1 MKKIRSRYEIK
12 SKIGEGGMGVVF
24 RAYDPPPMDRDV
36 AIKTLPPLADRFAL
50 DLFYKECNILK
61 SISHPNI
68 VEIFDMGEFD
78 EGDSRKPFFVMPLL
92 QGQTLDEIIKKEP
105 HRLTVSRVVDIIAQ
119 TCRGLQAAHDQG
131 LTHRD
136 IKPSNIFIIGDD
148 SVKIIDFGVARAI
161 DSLTRSGSFTKGTLL
176 YMSPEQVT
184 NQPVTPQS
192 DIFSLALV
200 CYEALTRRHPFRGT
214 TEEEIVEAIRRFNPP
229 PASAIND
236 AVSQLISRVVHK
248 GLAKQPLTRY
258 SGAKEFGD
266 YLQRALH
273 NLPIEIF
280 DPARIQP
287 RIDRAK
293 KAMDTGDFR
302 FAGEIVTDLESGGH
316 LDPQISELRADI
328 EKFERQRTIAQLLE
342 NAQTRFEE
350 EEDPLALQ
358 KIHEILQID
367 PGNMKALGLKAKI
380 EERRSE
386 RQVDQW
392 MSLARQHIDNHSY
405 AHARDALQNV
415 LVIRP
420 KESRAL
426 RLAKELEAEE
436 QEYQRLR
443 EEKSRLY
450 ESAVN
455 AWKNGDVSEAL
466 SHMRAVLD
474 LDRRAPDG
482 SLPERSASYQSFY
495 NKVHSEHEALNN
507 GYAEARRCLAQEDF
521 AKALEICQEFLTK
534 YPGQPL
540 FQALKFDV
548 EERRRQ
554 RQSSYI
560 ADVNRSLEAEPD
572 LDAKVS
578 LLREAAASYPDEVH
592 FERLLKLIEEKR
604 DLVRSIVLRAESHE
618 SRGQFNEALSDFET
632 LESIYPSYP
641 GLRYEIERL
650 QKRREQQGRDAAKA
664 EWVRKVDRQRESG
677 NHSRALELLDGA
689 EGEFPNDS
697 EFVELRRMTELNL
710 ARVRRAE
717 GLTRE
722 GQRIY
727 AEGDV
732 DGGLKL
738 LREALEAD
746 DQNSSVRTAL
756 RDTLIDRARAHI
768 PADWQAAEALIDE
781 ALRLD
786 PQHPAVRSLRSQVL
800 DGRRDDTI
808 AQCAAQARR
817 LQADNQLETAEAEL
831 KRVLA
836 TYPSDPRLTTILET
850 VQKELGQTGRRKA
863 RLSDLEQLRELQRRA
878 NDAGADSELQ
888 TIFEQTRQVAG
899 RYSHESSHSEIDSI
913 AREIERIVQ
922 ARGGR
927 HDGGAASPA
936 PTPANA
942 NAAVPNPD
950 VRRGKR
956 PARRW
961 RPVLPANRLVRAGIA
976 VVALVAVGAGAIT
989 FTRLYG
995 GRAPDTGSAFARAT
1009 VHVRTSPPGGNI
1021 TIDNHEQGVSDVQL
1035 ALDPGEHQL
1044 AATLLGYAPLTRTV
1058 TLDPGSST
1066 EIELTLEPLATA
1078 LRLEALEVKSG
1089 GLWLNDIETR
1099 IEGGRLTQ
1107 SIASPGSHVLRIAN
1121 PLPKQ
1126 EVRIAFT
1133 TAIATLP
1140 AVISMDAPELQVVA
1154 VTSLGSTARIT
1165 SSVVNNAAVTIDG
1178 QPHGTLTAEGVL
1190 VSGLTPGRHELTI
1203 GAGSEM
1209 RRLVFEA
1216 GHGPSLDAALYPHR
1230 GAANVPV
1237 VSESVPSGEGSPPT
1251 VDKLPNRAAT
1261 LEVTTE
1267 GQLEVTIAKDGEIV
1281 QRFTGGAK
1289 ITIPQGSYSLVAR
1302 DTAGVGVSD
1311 TITVGPGESKTVAL
1325 RTVVAGMER
1334 FERTNAWSKLDGW
1347 YSRRGGGFVLY
1358 DVARPLGRIA
1368 FTLRPRQSR
1377 ILMMR
1382 NTPRV
1387 RWVVGFANGANYVL
1401 VEMDGRYLYRSEII
1415 GGKKTD
1421 LPRVE
1426 HQIPWD
1432 SEYINLAIEV
1442 TENRLTHHFSLAKD
1456 PWKAFDVWDRAPAGG
1471 RTGTRAFVDGKFGF
1485 YLPGSDEIDIS
1496 NFSFYSLSSS
1506 TVPAGSR

>member
-148 SVKIIDFGVARAI
+148 SVKIIDFGVAQAI

-192 DIFSLALV
+192 DIFSLAVV

-214 TEEEIVEAIRRFNPP
+214 TEEEIVEAIRRLNPP

-258 SGAKEFGD
+258 GGAKEFGD
-266 YLQRALH
+266 YLQRAVH

-293 KAMDTGDFR
+293 KAMDGGDFR

-392 MSLARQHIDNHSY
+392 MRLARQHIENHSY

-466 SHMRAVLD
+466 SHMREVLD

-507 GYAEARRCLAQEDF
+507 GYAEARRCLAQQDF
-521 AKALEICQEFLTK
+521 AKALEICQGFLTK

-540 FQALKFDV
+540 FQALNVDV

-554 RQSSYI
+554 CLSSYI
-560 ADVNRSLEAEPD
+560 ADVNRSLDAEPD

-618 SRGQFNEALSDFET
+618 TRGQFNEALSDFET

-641 GLRYEIERL
+641 GLKYEIERL

-664 EWVRKVDRQRESG
+664 EWVRRIDRQRETG
-677 NHSRALELLDGA
+677 NLTRALELLDGA
-689 EGEFPNDS
+689 EAEFPNDS
-697 EFVELRRMTELNL
+697 EFVELRRLTELNL
-710 ARVRRAE
+710 ARVQKSE
-717 GLTRE
+717 GLARE

-727 AEGDV
+727 AEGEV
-732 DGGLKL
+732 EGGLKL

-756 RDTLIDRARAHI
+756 RDALIDRARAYI
-768 PADWQAAEALIDE
+768 PSDWHAAEALIDE
-781 ALRLD
+781 ALRID
-786 PQHPAVRSLRSQVL
+786 PQHPAARSLRSQVL
-800 DGRRDDTI
+800 DGRRDETI
-808 AQCAAQARR
+808 EQCAAQARR
-817 LQADNQLETAEAEL
+817 LQADSQLEKAEGEL

-836 TYPSDPRLTTILET
+836 TYPGDPRLTIILET

-863 RLSDLEQLRELQRRA
+863 RLSDLEQLRELHRRA
-878 NDAGADSELQ
+878 NEANADGELQ
-888 TIFEQTRQVAG
+888 AIFEQTRQVAG
-899 RYSHESSHSEIDSI
+899 RHAQESSHSEIDSV

-927 HDGGAASPA
+927 RDSMPGPA
-936 PTPANA
+936 PNTPNA
-942 NAAVPNPD
+942 KAPVPTPDLRQRQRSARRGLPALPSNRFVRATIAAV
-950 VRRGKR
+950 
-956 PARRW
+956 
-961 RPVLPANRLVRAGIA
+961 VLI
-976 VVALVAVGAGAIT
+976 AVGAGAIA

-995 GRAPDTGSAFARAT
+995 GRAPDTGTAFTRAN
-1009 VHVRTSPPGGNI
+1009 VRVRTSPPGGHI

-1058 TLDPGSST
+1058 TLQSGSST

-1078 LRLEALEVKSG
+1078 LRLAAPDLKSG

-1099 IEGGRLTQ
+1099 IEEGRLTQ

-1126 EVRIAFT
+1126 EARIAFT

-1140 AVISMDAPELQVVA
+1140 TVTLVDAPELQVVA

-1165 SSVVNNAAVTIDG
+1165 SSVLNNAAVTING
-1178 QPHGTLTAEGVL
+1178 QPHGTLTAKGVL

-1203 GAGSEM
+1203 GAGPEM

-1216 GHGPSLDAALYPHR
+1216 GPGPSLDAALYPHR
-1230 GAANVPV
+1230 GAVSVPV
-1237 VSESVPSGEGSPPT
+1237 ASESLASGEGSSPGAAT
-1251 VDKLPNRAAT
+1251 VAARAAT
-1261 LEVTTE
+1261 VEVITE
-1267 GQLEVTIAKDGEIV
+1267 GPLEVTIAKDGEIV

-1289 ITIPQGSYSLVAR
+1289 IALPQGSYSLVAR
-1302 DTAGVGVSD
+1302 DTAGVSVSD
-1311 TITVGPGESKTVAL
+1311 TITVGPGESKTVSV
-1325 RTVVAGMER
+1325 RTVVSGMER
-1334 FERTNAWSKLDGW
+1334 FDRPNAWSKLDGW
-1347 YSRRGGGFVLY
+1347 YTRRGGGFVLY
-1358 DVARPLGRIA
+1358 DVARPLGRIT

-1377 ILMMR
+1377 VLMVR

-1387 RWVVGFANGANYVL
+1387 RWVVGFANGTNYIL
-1401 VEMDGRYLYRSEII
+1401 VEMDGRYLYRSQIV

-1432 SEYINLAIEV
+1432 SEYVNIAIEV

-1456 PWKAFDVWDRAPAGG
+1456 PWKAFDVWDRAPASSSPA
-1471 RTGTRAFVDGKFGF
+1471 RTFVDGKFGF
-1485 YLPGSDEIDIS
+1485 YLPGSDEIDVS
-1496 NFSFYSLSSS
+1496 NFSFHSLAASS
-1506 TVPAGSR
+1506 VPAESR